1 MTSAFSPSHG
11 TWPGLTNT
19 SDADLLVTTDYRS
32 VLNEVVTRRLNASTA
47 QVFPGLAPQDLGFV
61 TSL

>member
-1 MTSAFSPSHG
+1 ME
-11 TWPGLTNT
+11 N
-19 SDADLLVTTDYRS
+19 ADLKVTTDYRS

-47 QVFPGLAPQDLGFV
+47 QVSPGRAPQDLGFI